1 MVIFDQSWT
10 KTRTLTSAACKP
22 EPLKP
27 NKRSVNEEEIK
38 PLKVENHEPLII
50 EHHEVAAPVVTV
62 VKPPPI
68 SGGYQKADIN
78 DKDIKDMADFATE
91 TLASSLNDGNT
102 LFLTDVGN

>member
-62 VKPPPI
+62 VI
-68 SGGYQKADIN
+68 SGGYHKADIN
-78 DKDIKDMADFATE
+78 DKDIKYMADFATE
-91 TLASSLNDGNT
+91 TLASSLNGGNT

>member
-50 EHHEVAAPVVTV
+50 EHHEVVAP
-62 VKPPPI
+62 I
-68 SGGYQKADIN
+68 LGGYQKAYIN

-91 TLASSLNDGNT
+91 TLASSLNGGNS